1 MDKRKE
7 SGAASLFAVIFSAM
21 LLTILAAGFVKLM
34 LKDQQ
39 QAINNDLSQSAYD
52 AALAGVEDAKRVIR
66 ACQKGNASACDAL
79 EKKDC
84 NSVRQSSVLGG
95 AGNAQETLVQTNS
108 SNGRKFDQ
116 AYTCL
121 KVSMDTEDFL
131 YVGAENKVQ
140 LVPLRARGAFD
151 KVIIEWF
158 NKEDN
163 ANKNVALADVHNGDI
178 GLPEKAT
185 WSTQAPAV
193 LRAQVITPGNNFTID
208 SLDSSSASQAVF
220 LRPNG
225 IVSGVPAVENVVHKG
240 SLRRATDTPT
250 TRNEPTG
257 VLCSK
262 DFAHPHGHSC
272 RAIIELDEVS
282 PEASANAFLAI
293 NHLYKGANVR
303 VSVMKGTEQVMLYGA
318 QPAVDS
324 TGRANNLFRRVEARL
339 RLGEDIWY
347 PAGSVEV
354 LNNLC
359 KDFSLA
365 GNIVEGGACDP

>member
-1 MDKRKE
+1 
-7 SGAASLFAVIFSAM
+7 
-21 LLTILAAGFVKLM
+21 
-34 LKDQQ
+34 
-39 QAINNDLSQSAYD
+39 
-52 AALAGVEDAKRVIR
+52 
-66 ACQKGNASACDAL
+66 
-79 EKKDC
+79 
-84 NSVRQSSVLGG
+84 
-95 AGNAQETLVQTNS
+95 
-108 SNGRKFDQ
+108 
-116 AYTCL
+116 
-121 KVSMDTEDFL
+121 
-131 YVGAENKVQ
+131 
-140 LVPLRARGAFD
+140 
-151 KVIIEWF
+151 
-158 NKEDN
+158 
-163 ANKNVALADVHNGDI
+163 VALADVHNGDI
-178 GLPEKAT
+178 SLPEKAT

-293 NHLYKGANVR
+293 NHLYRGANVR

-365 GNIVEGGACDP
+365 GNIVEGGACDS